1 MEQAEKANLCHY
13 SYLNFAFFSYKNSF
27 NKINLMKRIIL
38 ISLGCLCVGLGF
50 VGVFVPGIPT
60 TIFLIIALWA
70 FTKSSEK
77 LRHWL
82 LNHKRFGPILNNWQ
96 EHKVVPR
103 RAKILMVV
111 LMSLAVILFYY
122 SSQSLIL
129 TIGLIII
136 LVSVAIYVISLPSE
150 IPENSY

>member
-1 MEQAEKANLCHY
+1 
-13 SYLNFAFFSYKNSF
+13 
-27 NKINLMKRIIL
+27 MKRTIL
-38 ISLGCLCVGLGF
+38 ISLGWLCVGLGF

-77 LRHWL
+77 LRQWL

-136 LVSVAIYVISLPSE
+136 LVSVAIYVISLPSK

>member
-1 MEQAEKANLCHY
+1 
-13 SYLNFAFFSYKNSF
+13 
-27 NKINLMKRIIL
+27 MKRIIL
-38 ISLGCLCVGLGF
+38 ISLGWLCVGLAF
-50 VGVFVPGIPT
+50 VGIFVPGVPT

-82 LNHKRFGPILNNWQ
+82 LHHKRFGPILNNWQ
-96 EHKVVPR
+96 KHKVVPR
-103 RAKILMVV
+103 RAKILMVI
-111 LMSLAVILFYY
+111 LMSSAVVLFHY
-122 SSQSLIL
+122 SLQNLYL

-150 IPENSY
+150 TPEKSY

>member
-1 MEQAEKANLCHY
+1 
-13 SYLNFAFFSYKNSF
+13 
-27 NKINLMKRIIL
+27 MKRTIL
-38 ISLGCLCVGLGF
+38 ISLGWLCVGLGF

-70 FTKSSEK
+70 FTKSSKK
-77 LRHWL
+77 LRNWL

-96 EHKVVPR
+96 QHKVVPR

-111 LMSLAVILFYY
+111 LMSLASILFYY
-122 SSQSLIL
+122 SLQNLYL
-129 TIGLIII
+129 TIGLVII
-136 LVSVAIYVISLPSE
+136 LVLVAIYVISLPSK

>member
-1 MEQAEKANLCHY
+1 
-13 SYLNFAFFSYKNSF
+13 
-27 NKINLMKRIIL
+27 MKRTIL
-38 ISLGCLCVGLGF
+38 ISLGLLCVGLGF
-50 VGVFVPGIPT
+50 IGVFVPGIPT

-77 LRHWL
+77 LRYWL

-122 SSQSLIL
+122 SLQSLIL

-136 LVSVAIYVISLPSE
+136 LVSVAIYVLSLPSKD
-150 IPENSY
+150 PQNSY

>member
-1 MEQAEKANLCHY
+1 
-13 SYLNFAFFSYKNSF
+13 
-27 NKINLMKRIIL
+27 MKRTIL
-38 ISLGCLCVGLGF
+38 ISLGWLCVGLGF

-82 LNHKRFGPILNNWQ
+82 LNHKRFGPILHNWQ

-122 SSQSLIL
+122 SLQSLIL

-136 LVSVAIYVISLPSE
+136 LVSVAIYVISLPSK

>member
-1 MEQAEKANLCHY
+1 
-13 SYLNFAFFSYKNSF
+13 
-27 NKINLMKRIIL
+27 MKRMIL
-38 ISLGCLCVGLGF
+38 ISLGWFCVGLGF
-50 VGVFVPGIPT
+50 IGIFVPGIPT

-77 LRHWL
+77 LRNWL

-111 LMSLAVILFYY
+111 LMSLAVVLFYY
-122 SSQSLIL
+122 SLQNLYL

-136 LVSVAIYVISLPSE
+136 LVSVAIYVISLPSK
-150 IPENSY
+150 IPENLY

>member
-1 MEQAEKANLCHY
+1 M
-13 SYLNFAFFSYKNSF
+13 NSF
-27 NKINLMKRIIL
+27 NKINFMKRIIL
-38 ISLGCLCVGLGF
+38 ISLGWLCVGLAF

-70 FTKSSEK
+70 FTKSSKK

-96 EHKVVPR
+96 QHKVVPR

-122 SSQSLIL
+122 SLQSLIL

-136 LVSVAIYVISLPSE
+136 LVSVAIYVISLPSK

>member
-1 MEQAEKANLCHY
+1 
-13 SYLNFAFFSYKNSF
+13 
-27 NKINLMKRIIL
+27 MKKIIL
-38 ISLGCLCVGLGF
+38 ISLGWFCVGLGF

-77 LRHWL
+77 LRYWL

-122 SSQSLIL
+122 SLQSLIL

-136 LVSVAIYVISLPSE
+136 LVSVAIYVISLPSK

>member
-1 MEQAEKANLCHY
+1 
-13 SYLNFAFFSYKNSF
+13 
-27 NKINLMKRIIL
+27 MKRIIL
-38 ISLGCLCVGLGF
+38 ISLGWLCVGLGF

-111 LMSLAVILFYY
+111 LMSLAVVLFYY
-122 SSQSLIL
+122 SLQNLYL

-136 LVSVAIYVISLPSE
+136 LVLVAIYVISLPSK

>member
-1 MEQAEKANLCHY
+1 
-13 SYLNFAFFSYKNSF
+13 
-27 NKINLMKRIIL
+27 MKRTIL
-38 ISLGCLCVGLGF
+38 ISLGLLCVGLGF

-136 LVSVAIYVISLPSE
+136 LVSVAIYVISLPSK
-150 IPENSY
+150 IPGNSY

>member
-1 MEQAEKANLCHY
+1 
-13 SYLNFAFFSYKNSF
+13 
-27 NKINLMKRIIL
+27 MKRIIL
-38 ISLGCLCVGLGF
+38 ISLGWICVGLGF
-50 VGVFVPGIPT
+50 LGVFVPGIPT

-122 SSQSLIL
+122 SLQSLIL

-136 LVSVAIYVISLPSE
+136 LVSVAIYVISLPSK

>member
-1 MEQAEKANLCHY
+1 
-13 SYLNFAFFSYKNSF
+13 
-27 NKINLMKRIIL
+27 MKRTIL
-38 ISLGCLCVGLGF
+38 ISLGWLCVGLGF

-136 LVSVAIYVISLPSE
+136 LVSVAIYVLSLPSKV
-150 IPENSY
+150 PENSY

>member
-1 MEQAEKANLCHY
+1 
-13 SYLNFAFFSYKNSF
+13 
-27 NKINLMKRIIL
+27 MKKIIL
-38 ISLGCLCVGLGF
+38 ISLGWFCVGLGF
-50 VGVFVPGIPT
+50 VGIFVPGIPT

-70 FTKSSEK
+70 FTKSSKK
-77 LRHWL
+77 LRNWL

-96 EHKVVPR
+96 QYKVVPR

-122 SSQSLIL
+122 SLQSLIL

-136 LVSVAIYVISLPSE
+136 LVSVAIYVISLPSKV
-150 IPENSY
+150 PENSY

>member
-1 MEQAEKANLCHY
+1 
-13 SYLNFAFFSYKNSF
+13 
-27 NKINLMKRIIL
+27 MKRTIL
-38 ISLGCLCVGLGF
+38 ISLGWLCVGLGF

-82 LNHKRFGPILNNWQ
+82 LNHKRFGPILSNWQ

-136 LVSVAIYVISLPSE
+136 LVSVAIYVISLPSK

>member
-1 MEQAEKANLCHY
+1 
-13 SYLNFAFFSYKNSF
+13 
-27 NKINLMKRIIL
+27 MKRTIL

-122 SSQSLIL
+122 SLQSLIL

-136 LVSVAIYVISLPSE
+136 LVSVAIYVISLPSKV
-150 IPENSY
+150 PENSY